1 MKPLSRL
8 YLYFLIVLIAPVIYP
23 SIAHAQTDE
32 IDADRPDQSQG
43 PGVVPGRT
51 VQLEAGYFYQKRT
64 QQIRTHAYPTA
75 LLRIGL
81 LEGVELRIQGA
92 VKDSVIENGTE
103 RHIKGWG
110 PLSVGTK
117 VRLWEGSGWRP
128 AAALMA
134 MVTLPLASEV
144 FKPDNPEPQFNL
156 GLANNLSEKM
166 NLTYNFGYGWT
177 GGDPVRSYGANITR
191 ELIDG
196 LTLYLEVFGSKG
208 RGETAEHQ
216 AGIGL
221 LYLILPNLQFD
232 VAAGGRLNK
241 AAPHSFITSGI
252 ALRLP
257 R

>member
-1 MKPLSRL
+1 MKPLSGL
-8 YLYFLIVLIAPVIYP
+8 YLCCLIVLILSVMLPGK
-23 SIAHAQTDE
+23 AHAQEDK

-43 PGVVPGRT
+43 PGVVPRRM

-81 LEGVELRIQGA
+81 LEGMELRIQGA
-92 VKDSVIENGTE
+92 VKDSVIDNGTE

-128 AAALMA
+128 EAALMA
-134 MVTLPLASEV
+134 MVALPLASEV

-156 GLANNLSEKM
+156 AFSNELSEKM
-166 NLTYNFGYGWT
+166 DLTYNLGYGWT

-216 AGIGL
+216 ADIGL

-232 VAAGGRLNK
+232 VAAGRRLNK
-241 AAPHSFITSGI
+241 AAPHSFVTGGL